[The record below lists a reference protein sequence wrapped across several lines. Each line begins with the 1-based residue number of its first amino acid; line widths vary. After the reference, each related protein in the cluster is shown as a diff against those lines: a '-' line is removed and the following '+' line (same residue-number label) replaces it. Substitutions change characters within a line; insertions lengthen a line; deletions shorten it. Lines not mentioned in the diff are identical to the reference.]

1 MDHPSFS
8 IGITQI
14 VTTNTNRIS
23 DYEDPNGAE
32 NMSNR
37 LHDPI
42 TMAKQSSKKSKAKKE
57 AHAKT
62 PKKSGRRVAPAI
74 SRSAIPRICIF
85 FPVILCIHM
94 LLLDPQHSFEVEFV
108 QDIMQQESDSL

>member
-14 VTTNTNRIS
+14 VTVNTNRIS

-42 TMAKQSSKKSKAKKE
+42 TMAKQSSKKSKPKKE
-57 AHAKT
+57 AHGKT
-62 PKKSGRRVAPAI
+62 PKKRGRKVASAI
-74 SRSAIPRICIF
+74 YRSALPTTEY
-85 FPVILCIHM
+85 VSEND
-94 LLLDPQHSFEVEFV
+94 DPTRPKSDYTPPTKDDLVNVE
-108 QDIMQQESDSL
+108 

>member
-14 VTTNTNRIS
+14 VTSNTNRIS

-32 NMSNR
+32 NRSNR

-62 PKKSGRRVAPAI
+62 PKKRGRKVAPTI
-74 SRSAIPRICIF
+74 SRSALPTVCILLF
-85 FPVILCIHM
+85 FLFFCNFMYSHVTIG
-94 LLLDPQHSFEVEFV
+94 STTFV
-108 QDIMQQESDSL
+108 